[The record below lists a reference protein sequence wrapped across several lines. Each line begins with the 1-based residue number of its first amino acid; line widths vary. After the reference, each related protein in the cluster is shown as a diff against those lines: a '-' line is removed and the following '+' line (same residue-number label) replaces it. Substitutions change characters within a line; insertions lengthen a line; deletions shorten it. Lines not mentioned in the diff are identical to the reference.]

1 MVLKPEY
8 WHIYRAAYSHH
19 ELDAAQ
25 AETIKKIYENNGREA
40 IFAAAK
46 KKKLIPAVAALLC
59 QLELDKDFWQEYV
72 DFYLQRNRRVVACL
86 DEMYRLLTE
95 NGVQRLALV
104 ENFGALL
111 VSGQPLSMFGSG
123 DIDQYAD
130 PCERERIY
138 EILRQNGYEL
148 GEVKAGSLV
157 ISSNIRKDTFPEGFY
172 FGINW
177 DVTNRV
183 NLPSFTAQGDF
194 MGWDRCTYYKDTAIR
209 LPSPEGLMYVC
220 LLHIAVHGFSKAPD
234 IRLYYDIANA
244 ACSEP
249 DWQLIAQWA
258 QRDGNCVKLSTAAY
272 LSHRLLGVQIP
283 SYIFSLGNE
292 KQRKRL
298 LAVVYDEKTNSLKD
312 FPGRKARILIDVYSH
327 EQGAVKGA
335 LAILF
340 PAYRW
345 IKGRY
350 GMGILGYFKHL
361 LSLL

>member
-1 MVLKPEY
+1 
-8 WHIYRAAYSHH
+8 
-19 ELDAAQ
+19 
-25 AETIKKIYENNGREA
+25 
-40 IFAAAK
+40 
-46 KKKLIPAVAALLC
+46 
-59 QLELDKDFWQEYV
+59 
-72 DFYLQRNRRVVACL
+72 
-86 DEMYRLLTE
+86 
-95 NGVQRLALV
+95 
-104 ENFGALL
+104 
-111 VSGQPLSMFGSG
+111 
-123 DIDQYAD
+123 
-130 PCERERIY
+130 
-138 EILRQNGYEL
+138 
-148 GEVKAGSLV
+148 
-157 ISSNIRKDTFPEGFY
+157 
-172 FGINW
+172 
-177 DVTNRV
+177 
-183 NLPSFTAQGDF
+183 
-194 MGWDRCTYYKDTAIR
+194 
-209 LPSPEGLMYVC
+209 MYVC